1 MKRITAI
8 AVTAAAIIG
17 CSYVGGANADTEITA
32 RTTCAQVWSMSELPY
47 TEAFEEISRTNPQM
61 TTEVRD
67 TQIALC
73 ESAKAVALSGGGLP
87 DVIAATSRGA
97 SELPEEIRKQML
109 FMAIAGWTIGNKVR

>member
-17 CSYVGGANADTEITA
+17 CSYVGGAGADTEITS
-32 RTTCAQVWSMSELPY
+32 RTTCAQVWGMSELPY

-61 TTEVRD
+61 TNEVRD

-73 ESAKAVALSGGGLP
+73 ESSKAVALSGGSLP
-87 DVIAATSRGA
+87 DVIAVISSKS
-97 SELPEEIRKQML
+97 SELPEELRKQML
-109 FMAIAGWTIGNKVR
+109 FMSVAGWSIGNKVR